1 MVAKQ
6 PIVNGRSARESALIM
21 ENCTKRDC
29 CNTCPYD
36 KLHDRGK
43 ACVDFLLADAALAL
57 RRMQKRYEKQRE
69 RYYIDRERIKE
80 EIMAKPLWVVYF
92 TDPQFR
98 EVHMLGVFDNEAKAN
113 AYREER
119 EVDNKKAQLNLI
131 IDIKRVTD
139 RMG

>member
-1 MVAKQ
+1 MAKA
-6 PIVNGRSARESALIM
+6 PLVNGRTARQIALVM

-36 KLHDRGK
+36 ALHDRGK
-43 ACVDFLLADAALAL
+43 SCIDFMIADAALAL
-57 RRMQKRYEKQRE
+57 RRLQKRYEKQRE
-69 RYYIDRERIKE
+69 RYYIDKERIVQE
-80 EIMAKPLWVVYF
+80 AMAKPLWVVYF

-113 AYREER
+113 AYRDER
-119 EVDNKKAQLNLI
+119 DIDNKKAQLNLV
-131 IDIKRVTD
+131 IDVKRVTD

>member
-1 MVAKQ
+1 MAKA
-6 PIVNGRSARESALIM
+6 PLVNGRTARQIALVM

-36 KLHDRGK
+36 KMHDRGK

-98 EVHMLGVFDNEAKAN
+98 EVHMLGVFDNEAKAK

>member
-1 MVAKQ
+1 MAKQ
-6 PIVNGRSARESALIM
+6 PLVNGRSARQIALVM

-36 KLHDRGK
+36 KMHDRGK

-69 RYYIDRERIKE
+69 RYYIDKERIAK

-113 AYREER
+113 AYRDER
-119 EVDNKKAQLNLI
+119 DIDNKKAQLNLI
-131 IDIKRVTD
+131 IDVKRVTD

>member
-1 MVAKQ
+1 MAKQ
-6 PIVNGRSARESALIM
+6 PLVNGRSARQIALVM

-36 KLHDRGK
+36 KMHDRGK

-69 RYYIDRERIKE
+69 RYYIDKERIAK

-98 EVHMLGVFDNEAKAN
+98 EVHMLGVFDNEDKAR

>member
-1 MVAKQ
+1 MAKQ
-6 PIVNGRSARESALIM
+6 PLVNGRSARQIALIM

-36 KLHDRGK
+36 KMHDRGK

-92 TDPQFR
+92 IDPQFR

>member
-1 MVAKQ
+1 MAKQ
-6 PIVNGRSARESALIM
+6 PLVNGRSARQIALVM

-36 KLHDRGK
+36 KMHDRGK

-98 EVHMLGVFDNEAKAN
+98 EVHMLGVFDNEAKARD
-113 AYREER
+113 YRNER
-119 EVDNKKAQLNLI
+119 DADNRKAELNLI
-131 IDIKRVTD
+131 IEVKRVSD

>member
-1 MVAKQ
+1 MAKQ
-6 PIVNGRSARESALIM
+6 PLVNGRSARQIALIM

-36 KLHDRGK
+36 KMHDRGK

-69 RYYIDRERIKE
+69 RYYIDRERITE

-119 EVDNKKAQLNLI
+119 DIDNKKAQLNLI
-131 IDIKRVTD
+131 IDVKRVTD

>member
-1 MVAKQ
+1 MAKQ
-6 PIVNGRSARESALIM
+6 PLVNGRSARQIALVM

-36 KLHDRGK
+36 KMHDRGK

-69 RYYIDRERIKE
+69 RYYIDRERITE

-98 EVHMLGVFDNEAKAN
+98 EVHMLGVFDNEDKAM
-113 AYREER
+113 AYRAER
-119 EVDNKKAQLNLI
+119 EVDNQKAQLNLI
-131 IDIKRVTD
+131 IDVKRVTD

>member
-1 MVAKQ
+1 MAKQ
-6 PIVNGRSARESALIM
+6 PLVNGRSARQIALIM

-36 KLHDRGK
+36 KMHDRGK

-69 RYYIDRERIKE
+69 RYYIDRERIKG